1 MGNALESA
9 KTLSKAVSVSRHV
22 AGGTVLRN
30 VEKSEETTVPAV
42 RLQDYWRVLVA
53 RRWWILGPMFSCWLI
68 VWSISWII
76 PASYK
81 SESLILVEQR
91 KIPEQYVVP
100 NVVMD
105 LQGRLQSMTEQILS
119 RTRLESII
127 EKFNLYP
134 KEQKDQD
141 PESLVEHMRENI
153 QIELV
158 ESPDKRELNAF
169 RVSYRAPSPQLAQN
183 VAGEITSLFINEN
196 LRAQQ
201 EESQRTTQFLARQVE
216 DAKRSLA
223 EQEAKLKDFKTRY
236 LGELPSEAQTNVQVL
251 VGLQNR
257 QQLLGE
263 AVGRAEQEKL
273 YLESLLNQYRLEQI
287 SSNKSGGMESPS
299 EIRQEIAQVE
309 QQLMNAE
316 ARFTSEHP
324 DVVALRAKLAKELK
338 LKDEIDRE
346 YAAAQKAEANN
357 TDGNTAGSTMQATS
371 PIMQLQS
378 QLKSN
383 NLQLQ
388 HLRQE
393 LQDVQKQIRDYEN
406 RLRSTPVLEQ
416 QLAGITRNYEQSQGN
431 HDALLKKQLESQL
444 ATNLENA
451 QQGQQFRVID
461 PPSLPK
467 KAYLPN
473 RQRFS
478 FIGLGAGLVL
488 GLLTVVGMEIGDARI
503 RSEHELKN
511 LCKLP
516 VLADIP
522 RLTPSREGRQAV
534 KRAFAAEACGASL
547 LLAVMIAGNVFTLIK
562 G

>member
-1 MGNALESA
+1 M
-9 KTLSKAVSVSRHV
+9 K
-22 AGGTVLRN
+22 N
-30 VEKSEETTVPAV
+30 VEKSEETTVPAAG
-42 RLQDYWRVLVA
+42 LQDYWRVVVA
-53 RRWWILGPMFSCWLI
+53 RRWWVLGPMFFCWLI
-68 VWSISWII
+68 VWGVSWII

-81 SESLILVEQR
+81 SESLILVEQG

-119 RTRLESII
+119 RTRLQSII
-127 EKFNLYP
+127 DKFNLYP
-134 KEQKDQD
+134 KEQKELDS
-141 PESLVEHMRENI
+141 ESLVEHMREDI
-153 QIELV
+153 QIDLV

-169 RVSYRAPSPQLAQN
+169 RVSYRAPTSQLAHD
-183 VAGEITSLFINEN
+183 VTGELTSLFINEN

-201 EESQRTTQFLARQVE
+201 EQSEMTTQFLARQVE
-216 DAKRSLA
+216 EAKRSLA
-223 EQEAKLKDFKTRY
+223 EQEAKVKDFKTRY
-236 LGELPSEAQTNVQVL
+236 QGELPSETQTNVQVL

-263 AVGRAEQEKL
+263 EVGRAEQEKL

-287 SSNKSGGMESPS
+287 SSNKSGMESPS
-299 EIRQEIAQVE
+299 EIRQEIEHLQ

-316 ARFTSEHP
+316 TRYTPENP

-338 LKDEIDRE
+338 LKDDVDRE
-346 YAAAQKAEANN
+346 YAAAQKAEADN
-357 TDGNTAGSTMQATS
+357 TDENTAGSAVQATS

-383 NLQLQ
+383 NLQIQ

-393 LQDVQKQIRDYEN
+393 LQNVQKQIADYEN
-406 RLRSTPVLEQ
+406 RLRSAPVLEQ

-444 ATNLENA
+444 ATNLERA
-451 QQGQQFRVID
+451 QQGEGFRVID

-467 KAYLPN
+467 KAYFPN
-473 RQRFS
+473 RQRLS

-488 GLLTVVGMEIGDARI
+488 GLLTVVGMEIADARI
-503 RSEHELKN
+503 RSEQELKK

-522 RLTPSREGRQAV
+522 RLTPSREGQRTV
-534 KRAFAAEACGASL
+534 KRVFAAEACGAGL
-547 LLAVMIAGNVFTLIK
+547 LLAAMIAGNVFTFIK

>member
-1 MGNALESA
+1 MKNI
-9 KTLSKAVSVSRHV
+9 
-22 AGGTVLRN
+22 
-30 VEKSEETTVPAV
+30 ETTTPALG
-42 RLQDYWRVLVA
+42 LQDYWRVVVA
-53 RRWWILGPMFSCWLI
+53 RRWWLLGPMFFCWFV
-68 VWSISWII
+68 VWSVSWII
-76 PASYK
+76 PASYR
-81 SESLILVEQR
+81 SEALILVEQP

-119 RTRLESII
+119 RTRLQSII

-134 KEQKDQD
+134 KEQKERDS
-141 PESLVEHMRENI
+141 ESLVEHMREDI

-169 RVSYRAPSPQLAQN
+169 RVSYRAPSPQLAHD
-183 VAGEITSLFINEN
+183 VADELTSLFINEN
-196 LRAQQ
+196 LRAQR
-201 EESQRTTQFLARQVE
+201 EESETTTQFLGRQVE

-223 EQEAKLKDFKTRY
+223 EQEGKMRDFKTRY

-263 AVGRAEQEKL
+263 EVGRAEQEKL

-287 SSNKSGGMESPS
+287 SSDKNGGMESPS
-299 EIRQEIAQVE
+299 EIRQEIARLE
-309 QQLMNAE
+309 QELMNAE
-316 ARFTSEHP
+316 ARYTSEHP
-324 DVVALRAKLAKELK
+324 DVVALREKLAKDIK
-338 LKDEIDRE
+338 LKGEIDAE
-346 YAAAQKAEANN
+346 YAAEQKTEGNSSDEN
-357 TDGNTAGSTMQATS
+357 TGGSAVQVTS

-383 NLQLQ
+383 HLQLQ

-393 LQDVQKQIRDYEN
+393 LQDVQKQIGDYEN
-406 RLRSTPVLEQ
+406 RLRSAPVLEQ
-416 QLAGITRNYEQSQGN
+416 QLSGITRNYEQSQAN

-444 ATNLENA
+444 ATNLERA
-451 QQGQQFRVID
+451 QQGQRFRVID
-461 PPSLPK
+461 SPSLPK

-473 RQRFS
+473 RQRLS
-478 FIGLGAGLVL
+478 FIGLAAGLIL
-488 GLLTVVGMEIGDARI
+488 GLLTVVGMEIADARI

-522 RLTPSREGRQAV
+522 RLTASREKQQAAR
-534 KRAFAAEACGASL
+534 RAFAAEACGASL
-547 LLAVMIAGNVFTLIK
+547 LLGAMIAGNVFSLIK

>member
-1 MGNALESA
+1 
-9 KTLSKAVSVSRHV
+9 
-22 AGGTVLRN
+22 LRKE
-30 VEKSEETTVPAV
+30 EKSEETTVPAV
-42 RLQDYWRVLVA
+42 RLQEYWRVVVA
-53 RRWWILGPMFSCWLI
+53 RRWWVLGPMFFCWFI

-76 PASYK
+76 PASYR

-105 LQGRLQSMTEQILS
+105 LQTRLQSMTQQILS
-119 RTRLESII
+119 RTRLQTISE
-127 EKFNLYP
+127 EFNLYP
-134 KEQKDQD
+134 KEQKEQD
-141 PESLVEHMRENI
+141 SESLVEHMREDI

-169 RVSYRAPSPQLAQN
+169 RVSYRAPSPQLAHD
-183 VAGEITSLFINEN
+183 VANELTSLFISEN

-201 EESQRTTQFLARQVE
+201 QESEMTTQFLAKQVE

-223 EQEAKLKDFKTRY
+223 EQEVKMKDFKTHY
-236 LGELPSEAQTNVQVL
+236 LGELPSEVQTNVQVL

-263 AVGRAEQEKL
+263 ALGRAEQEKL
-273 YLESLLNQYRLEQI
+273 YIESLLNQYRLEQV
-287 SSNKSGGMESPS
+287 SSNRSGGMESPS
-299 EIRQEIAQVE
+299 EIRQEIVHLE

-316 ARFTSEHP
+316 ARYTSENP

-338 LKDEIDRE
+338 LKDEVDRE

-357 TDGNTAGSTMQATS
+357 PDENTAGSTVQATS

-393 LQDVQKQIRDYEN
+393 LQDVQKQIGNYEN
-406 RLRSTPVLEQ
+406 RLRSAPVLEQ

-431 HDALLKKQLESQL
+431 HDVLLKKQLESQL
-444 ATNLENA
+444 ATNLERA
-451 QQGQQFRVID
+451 EQGQRFRVID
-461 PPSLPK
+461 PPSMPK

-473 RQRFS
+473 RQRLS

-488 GLLTVVGMEIGDARI
+488 GLLTVVGMEIADARI

-522 RLTPSREGRQAV
+522 RLTLSSEEQQAG

-547 LLAVMIAGNVFTLIK
+547 LLAAMIAGNVFTLIK